1 MSAYIYDIALL
12 LIMIV
17 CIGLGYKRGVLRTIL
32 NCVCFVIAF
41 AIASVLSSQSVT
53 TYVYDRYLHDKVQ
66 QRIDT
71 VVQDV
76 KTKAQDEIRDKANEL
91 ADEIIEE
98 SFGDNEFMK
107 QFAGDIIDDGGKLIS
122 ESIPKLYNYLGID
135 LRTLLTNPQISD
147 KIKSITEKYGDVIA
161 DELNSQ
167 MPLGI
172 KVDKAYVRD
181 MLSDENAVEA
191 IFTELWGIRSENAE
205 YNGIADYLEQI
216 VVRPACI
223 RFLGMIIWAVVF
235 ALCSLVLHLIVRAVL
250 VVRKLQPI
258 KACDS
263 ILGAVAGA
271 GAGGGRH
278 VAPAVIAA
286 CCMLIVL
293 AVRWTGGTEY
303 MNEDI
308 FSHTLFFGRIYDLMT
323 ELKI

>member
-1 MSAYIYDIALL
+1 M
-12 LIMIV
+12 
-17 CIGLGYKRGVLRTIL
+17 
-32 NCVCFVIAF
+32 
-41 AIASVLSSQSVT
+41 
-53 TYVYDRYLHDKVQ
+53 
-66 QRIDT
+66 
-71 VVQDV
+71 
-76 KTKAQDEIRDKANEL
+76 
-91 ADEIIEE
+91 
-98 SFGDNEFMK
+98 
-107 QFAGDIIDDGGKLIS
+107 
-122 ESIPKLYNYLGID
+122 
-135 LRTLLTNPQISD
+135 
-147 KIKSITEKYGDVIA
+147 
-161 DELNSQ
+161 
-167 MPLGI
+167 
-172 KVDKAYVRD
+172 
-181 MLSDENAVEA
+181 EA

-271 GAGGGRH
+271 AAGA
-278 VAPAVIAA
+278 AVIAA

-293 AVRWTGGTEY
+293 AVRWTGGTEF

-308 FSHTLFFGRIYDLMT
+308 FSHTLVFGRIYDLMT

>member
-53 TYVYDRYLHDKVQ
+53 TYVYDKYLHDKVQ

-76 KTKAQDEIRDKANEL
+76 KTKAQNEIRDKANEL

-122 ESIPKLYNYLGID
+122 ESIPKLYNYLDID

-147 KIKSITEKYGDVIA
+147 KIKAITEKYGDVIA
-161 DELNSQ
+161 DELNSR

-271 GAGGGRH
+271 ATGA
-278 VAPAVIAA
+278 AVIAA

-308 FSHTLFFGRIYDLMT
+308 FSHTLVFGRIYDLMT

>member
-17 CIGLGYKRGVLRTIL
+17 CIGLGYKGGVLRTIL

-76 KTKAQDEIRDKANEL
+76 KTKAQNEIRDKANEL

-147 KIKSITEKYGDVIA
+147 KIKAITEKYGDVIA
-161 DELNSQ
+161 DELNSR

-191 IFTELWGIRSENAE
+191 IFTELWGIRSENA
-205 YNGIADYLEQI
+205 LT
-216 VVRPACI
+216 
-223 RFLGMIIWAVVF
+223 
-235 ALCSLVLHLIVRAVL
+235 
-250 VVRKLQPI
+250 
-258 KACDS
+258 
-263 ILGAVAGA
+263 VA
-271 GAGGGRH
+271 
-278 VAPAVIAA
+278 
-286 CCMLIVL
+286 
-293 AVRWTGGTEY
+293 
-303 MNEDI
+303 I
-308 FSHTLFFGRIYDLMT
+308 FSAVCYNKRIL
-323 ELKI
+323 

>member
-1 MSAYIYDIALL
+1 MDREKFLEKL
-12 LIMIV
+12 FPLIGGKENTSL
-17 CIGLGYKRGVLRTIL
+17 CEFQDGVLY
-32 NCVCFVIAF
+32 
-41 AIASVLSSQSVT
+41 VT
-53 TYVYDRYLHDKVQ
+53 LKD
-66 QRIDT
+66 
-71 VVQDV
+71 
-76 KTKAQDEIRDKANEL
+76 
-91 ADEIIEE
+91 
-98 SFGDNEFMK
+98 
-107 QFAGDIIDDGGKLIS
+107 AG
-122 ESIPKLYNYLGID
+122 
-135 LRTLLTNPQISD
+135 
-147 KIKSITEKYGDVIA
+147 
-161 DELNSQ
+161 
-167 MPLGI
+167 
-172 KVDKAYVRD
+172 
-181 MLSDENAVEA
+181 LSDENAVEA

-271 GAGGGRH
+271 AAGA
-278 VAPAVIAA
+278 AVIAA

-308 FSHTLFFGRIYDLMT
+308 FSHTLVFGRIYDLMT